1 MSKNIYRVNKKS
13 DLDEIMKNNFYKPIC
28 IVFLSKL
35 TNSKIYDDLSMTLLT
50 ASKIN
55 TYNMT
60 VIIDFDNF
68 IDNIGY
74 FSSIKNNI
82 PYFMAFFKGKMI
94 GSCEYSDNF
103 IPLIINHM
111 DQIHKSY
118 LNKLMGFF
126 NQENNDNQNIQQN
139 QNDQIPN
146 NNFDRQDNIN
156 NEIEDDNVVEEFIND
171 NDESNGE
178 SNGEN
183 IENEENDENEE
194 NEENGEELENHDIKN
209 KNEKKG
215 KKKNKDN
222 KKSLKKKVEDNFS
235 NFSNETNNTEVI
247 QKKKEKL
254 KKLKKL
260 KELQELLNQ

>member
-178 SNGEN
+178 SNDESNGESNDESNGEN
-183 IENEENDENEE
+183 IENR
-194 NEENGEELENHDIKN
+194 EELENHDIKN